1 MADLTDGGE
10 VAVHVDQV
18 EVGDGGEAHRL
29 PGPLLRLLQRAAPRK
44 GVDGQHL
51 ARLEPIVL
59 VADCQVLTS
68 VLCVRSEAIVQ
79 ADHLHQL
86 FAPLEP
92 MNLAVEVGLVANLVN
107 KGMLVLTLA

>member
-51 ARLEPIVL
+51 ARLEPIPL
-59 VADCQVLTS
+59 P
-68 VLCVRSEAIVQ
+68 EQ
-79 ADHLHQL
+79 ATW
-86 FAPLEP
+86 
-92 MNLAVEVGLVANLVN
+92 G
-107 KGMLVLTLA
+107 